1 MWKWTRFLRRQGA
14 AGSSWLLSSFY
25 QNLRWTLNVKRYAH
39 SGSKLSLRTWF
50 SLLFSAATKAVLFLA
65 KIVGQGCAGCDT
77 LSHIFKILTSAYT
90 FSGHSQAFLNCCRNG
105 GNLSSL
111 SLQIVA
117 WHTLVYDTLRVHS
130 PAWKVLQKR
139 PQNSSLSRSIGNF
152 ELGYFN
158 ANGLVLPALDW
169 RAGCSHEMQSQVY
182 WDGLCSIS
190 LQLLCLRWS
199 LFGSPIVS
207 LRSPG
212 PRSFTVSPTD
222 VQPLCLDQ
230 SPKTKGRS
238 FNGREATPKTQN
250 CSCFQGKTWQE
261 LWNLGAPY
269 LPGQLPFAL
278 RSGPLVFA

>member
-14 AGSSWLLSSFY
+14 AGYSWLFSSFY

-77 LSHIFKILTSAYT
+77 LSHIFKILTSAYSKRFNT
-90 FSGHSQAFLNCCRNG
+90 FYGHSQAFLKCCRNG

-152 ELGYFN
+152 E
-158 ANGLVLPALDW
+158 
-169 RAGCSHEMQSQVY
+169 R
-182 WDGLCSIS
+182 
-190 LQLLCLRWS
+190 
-199 LFGSPIVS
+199 
-207 LRSPG
+207 
-212 PRSFTVSPTD
+212 
-222 VQPLCLDQ
+222 
-230 SPKTKGRS
+230 
-238 FNGREATPKTQN
+238 
-250 CSCFQGKTWQE
+250 
-261 LWNLGAPY
+261 
-269 LPGQLPFAL
+269 
-278 RSGPLVFA
+278 